1 MKSLLLLVFVL
12 ISASGIGIYYQ
23 RRNGVIK
30 RKKRLRLS
38 PAELGSD
45 YGDRATIVQF
55 STTFCSSCRGAKG
68 LIKDVVKDQSDI
80 AYLEIDAES
89 NLELVR
95 KVDIKST
102 PTTLFLDKDGFEI
115 ARATGAPKRDQLI
128 KVVASLKHT

>member
-38 PAELGSD
+38 PTELGRG

-55 STTFCSSCRGAKG
+55 STTFCSSCRAAKG

-89 NLELVR
+89 NLDLVR

-128 KVVASLKHT
+128 KVVASL

>member
-1 MKSLLLLVFVL
+1 MKSWLLLVFVL

-23 RRNGVIK
+23 RRAGVIK

-55 STTFCSSCRGAKG
+55 STTFCSSCRAAKA
-68 LIKDVVKDQSDI
+68 LISNVVKDQSDI
-80 AYLEIDAES
+80 SYLEVDAES
-89 NLELVR
+89 NLDLVR
-95 KVDIKST
+95 RVEIRST
-102 PTTLFLDKDGFEI
+102 PTTLFLDKQGFEI

-128 KVVASLKHT
+128 KVISSL

>member
-1 MKSLLLLVFVL
+1 MKSWLLLVFVL

-23 RRNGVIK
+23 RRAGVIK

-38 PAELGSD
+38 PIELGSD

-55 STTFCSSCRGAKG
+55 STTFCSSCRAAKA

-80 AYLEIDAES
+80 KYLEIDAES

-95 KVDIKST
+95 RVDIKST
-102 PTTLFLDKDGFEI
+102 PTTLFLDRAGFEI

-128 KVVASLKHT
+128 KVVASL

>member
-38 PAELGSD
+38 PAELVSG

-55 STTFCSSCRGAKG
+55 STTFCSSCRAAKA

-80 AYLEIDAES
+80 KYLEIDAES
-89 NLELVR
+89 NLDLVR

-128 KVVASLKHT
+128 KVVASL

>member
-23 RRNGVIK
+23 RRNGAIK

-55 STTFCSSCRGAKG
+55 STTFCSSCRAAKA

-80 AYLEIDAES
+80 KYLEIDAES
-89 NLELVR
+89 NLDLVI

-102 PTTLFLDKDGFEI
+102 PTTLFLDRAGFEI
-115 ARATGAPKRDQLI
+115 ARATSAPKRDQLI
-128 KVVASLKHT
+128 KVVASL